1 MKQREYTEKQLLVME
16 IIGRLI
22 PHLSKY
28 ENKGAFSEI
37 EEIKKDFGIE
47 PPYLTL
53 RQYIETNCC
62 GSYHTF
68 WFIINGQEINVT
80 DLGGFLTDKYC
91 HLFAETNKYYVA
103 QDDSKGNGGDCE
115 NYHCDHYLTL
125 EPKED

>member
-1 MKQREYTEKQLLVME
+1 MKQREYTDCQNVVME
-16 IIGRLI
+16 IIGRLT

-28 ENKGAFSEI
+28 ENKSAFKEI
-37 EEIKKDFGIE
+37 EEIKKDFGIL

-53 RQYIETNCC
+53 RQYIEANCS

-68 WFIINGQEINVT
+68 WFIINGQEIVVS
-80 DLGGFLTDKYC
+80 DLGGFLTDEYC
-91 HLFAETNKYYVA
+91 HLFAETNKYYVV
-103 QDDSKGNGGDCE
+103 QDKSIGNGGDCE

>member
-22 PHLSKY
+22 PHLSRY
-28 ENKGAFSEI
+28 ENKGAFNEI
-37 EEIKKDFGIE
+37 EEIKKDFGIK
-47 PPYLTL
+47 PPHLTL
-53 RQYIETNCC
+53 RQYIETNCS

-68 WFIINGQEINVT
+68 WFTINGQEIGVA

-91 HLFAETNKYYVA
+91 HLFAETNKYYVVK
-103 QDDSKGNGGDCE
+103 DDSKGNGGDCE
-115 NYHCDHYLTL
+115 NYHCNHYLTL

>member
-1 MKQREYTEKQLLVME
+1 ME
-16 IIGRLI
+16 IIRRLM
-22 PHLSKY
+22 PHLGKFKDRS
-28 ENKGAFSEI
+28 AFNEI

-53 RQYIETNCC
+53 RQYIETNCS

-68 WFIINGQEINVT
+68 WFIINGQRIGVT
-80 DLGGFLTDKYC
+80 DLGDFLTDEYC

-103 QDDSKGNGGDCE
+103 KDDTKDNGGDCE
-115 NYHCDHYLTL
+115 NYHCDHTLTL

>member
-1 MKQREYTEKQLLVME
+1 MKQREYTEKQLLVLEILGRIGQYRSAQNASIQEEME
-16 IIGRLI
+16 
-22 PHLSKY
+22 K
-28 ENKGAFSEI
+28 
-37 EEIKKDFGIE
+37 IKKDFGIE

-53 RQYIETNCC
+53 REYIEFNSS

-80 DLGGFLTDKYC
+80 DLGGFLTDEYC

-103 QDDSKGNGGDCE
+103 QDESKGNGGDCE

>member
-1 MKQREYTEKQLLVME
+1 MKQREYTEKQLLVLEILGRIGQYRSAQNASIQEEME
-16 IIGRLI
+16 
-22 PHLSKY
+22 K
-28 ENKGAFSEI
+28 
-37 EEIKKDFGIE
+37 IKKDFGIE

-53 RQYIETNCC
+53 RQYIETNCS

-80 DLGGFLTDKYC
+80 DLGGFLTDEYC

-103 QDDSKGNGGDCE
+103 QDESKGNGGDCE